1 MDTYIPCTPII
12 QKKINNKKYDL
23 LNVEIDFLVYIEYIN
38 HKLNATINPNKFII
52 RNISNQYITILYKNF
67 TTILDT
73 LQNKPSNIRSI
84 RVLFEV
90 INFILSKSNS
100 SFNL

>member
-38 HKLNATINPNKFII
+38 HKLNATIIPNKFII
-52 RNISNQYITILYKNF
+52 
-67 TTILDT
+67 
-73 LQNKPSNIRSI
+73 
-84 RVLFEV
+84 
-90 INFILSKSNS
+90 
-100 SFNL
+100 